1 MRSARWLSAR
11 NFLCAG
17 RAGFPEIL
25 QIFRA
30 IFAQNLRYLDTDLAS
45 IRLRIVAR
53 ELSCV
58 RSARWPNA
66 RDFCKREQF
75 FFRGVVV
82 RIWTSEMVY
91 FQRGSEPQF
100 HHYS

>member
-1 MRSARWLSAR
+1 MHFDMKLDTA
-11 NFLCAG
+11 
-17 RAGFPEIL
+17 
-25 QIFRA
+25 QHVRA
-30 IFAQNLRYLDTDLAS
+30 ILAQNLRYLDTDLAS

-75 FFRGVVV
+75 FFRGGGG
-82 RIWTSEMVY
+82 
-91 FQRGSEPQF
+91 QDLDK
-100 HHYS
+100 